1 MYDII
6 IALVKGNELKRC
18 PFCANEKPELK
29 LGEIKVDGL
38 DSLLVTRRATIVCP
52 ECGCSSH
59 SVYLPIRFDDSR
71 KQILVDEFDYLKNL
85 KRAWNTRGGVSDGPD

>member
-6 IALVKGNELKRC
+6 IALVKGNELNRC

-38 DSLLVTRRATIVCP
+38 LVTRRATIVCP
-52 ECGCSSH
+52 KCGCSSR
-59 SVYLPIRFDDSR
+59 SAYLPIRFDDSR
-71 KQILVDEFDYLKNL
+71 NQILVDEFDYLKDL
-85 KRAWNTRGGVSDGPD
+85 KRAWNMRGGVSNGPD